1 MKRMLKLGLI
11 ILLATWLG
19 ACGPDKQQKPQALPV
34 DAEKIVKSN
43 IPITLDYIGITR
55 SVAGVDVVARVQGF
69 LEQMLFTEGDYV
81 KKGTLLYVID
91 PRPFRAVLASAKA
104 ALDKDIANMLFQ
116 KVEVQRK
123 AKLVV
128 KNYVSQEEFD
138 NQKAL
143 YQEAL
148 AQVEVDKAN
157 VATAQI
163 NLSYCYMYS
172 PVSGIAGNRQVD
184 VGNLVG
190 TNQDE
195 TLVSVVN
202 LDPMFVQFS
211 PSVEDFT
218 QVIKYYENMPFTV
231 NVTIPDFPKLSFNG
245 KVDMIDNKA
254 DQDTS
259 TILMRAAISNPKKL
273 LRPGIYVNVSIVL
286 APKETVIKIPATAVV
301 NMQGVNYVFLADSA
315 HKAQLTRIDL
325 GKTTNTF
332 VVVTKGLKVGDV
344 LITSNL
350 QKLRSNIPVSYK
362 LKATA

>member
-1 MKRMLKLGLI
+1 MKRILKLSLI
-11 ILLATWLG
+11 TLLAFWLA
-19 ACGPDKQQKPQALPV
+19 ACDSDKQPKPQAVPV
-34 DAEKIVKSN
+34 GVEKIVKSN
-43 IPITLDYIGITR
+43 LPITLDYIGITR

-91 PRPFRAVLASAKA
+91 PRPFRAELDSAKA
-104 ALDKDIANMLFQ
+104 NLDKAIANMLYQ

-128 KNYVSQEEFD
+128 ENYVSQEEFD

-148 AQVEVDKAN
+148 AQVEVDKAS
-157 VATAQI
+157 VQTAQI

-172 PVSGIAGNRQVD
+172 PVSGIAGNRKVD

-195 TLVSVVN
+195 TLVSVVK

-211 PSVEDFT
+211 PSVEDFG
-218 QVIKYYENMPFTV
+218 QVIKYHNNMPFTV
-231 NVTIPDFPKLSFNG
+231 NVNIPDFPKMNFTG
-245 KVDMIDNKA
+245 KVDMIDNEA
-254 DQDTS
+254 DQNTS

-301 NMQGVNYVFLADSA
+301 NMQGVNYVFLADST
-315 HKAQLTRIDL
+315 HKAQLTKVTIS
-325 GKTTNTF
+325 KMTSSYA
-332 VVVTKGLKVGDV
+332 VVDKGLKVDDI

-362 LKATA
+362 IKASA